1 MKNDDKKKKQQF
13 KDEKIEQDLVSELQ
27 RLRLENEY
35 LKKLIALI

>member
-1 MKNDDKKKKQQF
+1 LKNDDKKKKQQF